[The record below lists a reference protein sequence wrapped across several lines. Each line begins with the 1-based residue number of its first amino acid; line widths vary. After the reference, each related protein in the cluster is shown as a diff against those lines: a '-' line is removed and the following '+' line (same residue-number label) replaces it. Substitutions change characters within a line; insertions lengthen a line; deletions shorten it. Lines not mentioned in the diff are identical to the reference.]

1 MVACLRRLRPL
12 LAAVFAALAAA
23 GGAAAEARCP
33 PPKPFRFEVE
43 GVIRRSATGFTQGL
57 EFRDGALFESTG
69 RTGGET
75 RLNRIATDGKVSVLA
90 DQGDAVF
97 GEGLTIVGDEVFQLT
112 WQDHLV
118 FVYDLSGKLL
128 RKMHNPRLGWGLASD
143 GKRLFFTDGE
153 GSLHVADPQTFKLL
167 GEVPLRAT
175 GIEAPQWLN
184 ELEYVDG
191 KLYGNVWMTDV
202 VVRVDPESGC
212 LEGIADLSFLAES
225 MSAADREAIAA
236 SADNV
241 LNGIARDPGSG
252 RFYITGKRWPMIYA
266 GRFRDAP

>member
-1 MVACLRRLRPL
+1 MVAYLRRLRPL

-153 GSLHVADPQTFKLL
+153 GSLHVADPQNVQAARR
-167 GEVPLRAT
+167 G
-175 GIEAPQWLN
+175 APQGDGDQARQWLN

-202 VVRVDPESGC
+202 VDARRPGKRLPGRDRGHFFPGREHVGGRSRE
-212 LEGIADLSFLAES
+212 
-225 MSAADREAIAA
+225 ADRRQRGKRAQRDRPRPRHRRCSTSPA
-236 SADNV
+236 SA
-241 LNGIARDPGSG
+241 G
-252 RFYITGKRWPMIYA
+252 R
-266 GRFRDAP
+266 

>member
-1 MVACLRRLRPL
+1 MGSFLRRLRPL
-12 LAAVFAALAAA
+12 LAAGLAALFAA
-23 GGAAAEARCP
+23 GDAAAETVCA

-43 GVIRRSATGFTQGL
+43 GAIRRSATGFTQGL

-75 RLNRIATDGKVSVLA
+75 RLNRIAVDGTVSVLA
-90 DQGDAVF
+90 DQGETVF
-97 GEGLTIVGDEVFQLT
+97 GEGLTIVGDEIFQLT

-118 FVYDLSGKLL
+118 LVYDLSGKLL
-128 RKMHNPRLGWGLASD
+128 RKMENPRLGWGLATD
-143 GKRLFFTDGE
+143 GKQLIFTDGE
-153 GSLHVADPQTFKLL
+153 GSLHTADPQTFELT

-202 VVRVDPESGC
+202 VVRVDPQSGC
-212 LEGIADLSFLAES
+212 LEGIADLSFLKAS
-225 MSAADREAIAA
+225 MSPADRQAVAA

-241 LNGIARDPGSG
+241 LNGIARDPATG
-252 RFYITGKRWPMIYA
+252 RFFLTGKRWPMIFA
-266 GRFRDAP
+266 GQFRDAP